1 MQVFHLIDDR
11 QAHFSDSVTPLE
23 AVTHIYCEENNLMS
37 AWFSNRQ
44 SNFYEFVKTL
54 PVTYGKHSVSCGD
67 WACFVETND
76 KL

>member
-1 MQVFHLIDDR
+1 MKVFHLIEDI

-23 AVTHIYCEENNLMS
+23 AVTHMYCEENNLMS
-37 AWFSNRQ
+37 AWFANKQ

-54 PVTYGKHSVSCGD
+54 PVTHGQYSVSCGD
-67 WACFVETND
+67 WACFIKADD